1 MVFNTCLQLKLSP
14 IWVVGDICSN
24 MKGELRL
31 CVWYWIWLCCE
42 LIFLVAYGVWAIFC
56 CIRSFN
62 RYFSS
67 EYSIAASIFT
77 IIAQNTS
84 FSGLGKAGAGERL
97 SVSVD
102 IFSTKVSILLATL
115 FASLDLSWRKEQ
127 LNVEGGLLAFA
138 SGLSIWFESSFLLRV
153 EPVWRGVKTVL

>member
-97 SVSVD
+97 PVSVARL
-102 IFSTKVSILLATL
+102 ILTKRAVKCWVGTLGFRVRSVNLIWIVIPFEGRTCLA
-115 FASLDLSWRKEQ
+115 WRKNCPLEI
-127 LNVEGGLLAFA
+127 LNACRTA
-138 SGLSIWFESSFLLRV
+138 I
-153 EPVWRGVKTVL
+153 

>member
-14 IWVVGDICSN
+14 IWVVGDICGD

-31 CVWYWIWLCCE
+31 CVWYWIWLCCK

-62 RYFSS
+62 RYSSS

-77 IIAQNTS
+77 TIAQNTS
-84 FSGLGKAGAGERL
+84 FSSLGKAGAGERL
-97 SVSVD
+97 SVSVE
-102 IFSTKVSILLATL
+102 IFSTKVSILLANL

-127 LNVEGGLLAFA
+127 LNVEEELLAFA
-138 SGLSIWFESSFLLRV
+138 SALSIWFESSFLLIV
-153 EPVWRGVKTVL
+153 EPVWRGAKTVL